1 MYFAFEKRHDAYAA
15 RRDKHLSPT
24 PHLHEHIEIT
34 LTTSGLT
41 IANADAI
48 SEIVEAGDLF
58 IAFPNQ
64 VHYYL
69 DQEPSV
75 ESSVLIV
82 SPDITPEF
90 NRIFKTKVPKSPVLK
105 NATQNPRIV
114 TAIESLVQCSAERGE
129 YSETEAKGCMLILL
143 SELFRNMELVEK
155 GNYDHDLA
163 KDIISY
169 CYENYTADI
178 SLQSIADAL
187 HISRCY
193 ISRIFSKRLHISF
206 NDYINSLRI
215 RRACEMLKA
224 GDLPVTEIAYAVGY
238 NSVRTFDRCFMTVRG
253 MTPKEYRLKAL
264 GKKTKIS

>member
-1 MYFAFEKRHDAYAA
+1 MYFSFEKRRDAYMA

-24 PHLHEHIEIT
+24 PHLHEHIEIV
-34 LTTSGLT
+34 LTTSGTT
-41 IANADAI
+41 IANADDI
-48 SEIVEAGDLF
+48 LETVELGDLF

-69 DQEPSV
+69 DQEPVVNMS
-75 ESSVLIV
+75 IV
-82 SPDITPEF
+82 IASPDITPEF
-90 NRIFKTKVPKSPVLK
+90 NRIFKTMVPKSPVLR
-105 NATQNPRIV
+105 NAIGNPRIV
-114 TAIESLVQCSAERGE
+114 AAVESLVQCSIERGE
-129 YSETEAKGCMLILL
+129 YSETEARGCMLILL
-143 SELFRNMELVEK
+143 SELFKNMELIEK

-169 CYENYTADI
+169 CYENYNTDI

-215 RRACEMLKA
+215 RKACEILKA
-224 GDLPVTEIAYAVGY
+224 GDMSVTEIAYAVGY

-253 MTPKEYRLKAL
+253 MTPKEYRIKAL
-264 GKKTKIS
+264 EKKK

>member
-1 MYFAFEKRHDAYAA
+1 MYFSFEKRRDAYMA

-24 PHLHEHIEIT
+24 PHLHEHIEIV
-34 LTTSGLT
+34 LTTSGTT
-41 IANADAI
+41 IANADDI
-48 SEIVEAGDLF
+48 LETVESGDLF

-69 DQEPSV
+69 DQEPVVNIS
-75 ESSVLIV
+75 IV
-82 SPDITPEF
+82 IASPDITPEF
-90 NRIFKTKVPKSPVLK
+90 NRIFKTMVPKSPVLR
-105 NATQNPRIV
+105 NAIGNPRIV
-114 TAIESLVQCSAERGE
+114 AAVESLVQCSKERGE
-129 YSETEAKGCMLILL
+129 YSETEARGCMLILL
-143 SELFRNMELVEK
+143 SELFKNMELIEK

-215 RRACEMLKA
+215 RKACEILKA
-224 GDLPVTEIAYAVGY
+224 GDMSVTEIAYVVGY

-253 MTPKEYRLKAL
+253 MTPKEYRMKAL
-264 GKKTKIS
+264 EKKK

>member
-1 MYFAFEKRHDAYAA
+1 MYFEFERKKNACDVLKS
-15 RRDKHLSPT
+15 KHLSPL
-24 PHLHEHIEIT
+24 PHLHEHIEIV
-34 LTTSGLT
+34 LMKSGVT
-41 IANADAI
+41 IANADII
-48 SEIVEAGDLF
+48 SGTVKTGDLF

-90 NRIFKTKVPKSPVLK
+90 NRIFKAMIPKNPVLK
-105 NATQNPRIV
+105 NAISNPRIV
-114 TAIESLVQCSAERGE
+114 AAVESLVQCSIERGE
-129 YSETEAKGCMLILL
+129 YSETEARGCMLILL

-215 RRACEMLKA
+215 RKACEMLKA
-224 GDLPVTEIAYAVGY
+224 GDLTVTEIAYAVGY

-264 GKKTKIS
+264 EKRNKN

>member
-1 MYFAFEKRHDAYAA
+1 MYFSFEKRRDAYMA

-24 PHLHEHIEIT
+24 PHLHEHIEIV
-34 LTTSGLT
+34 LTTSGTT
-41 IANADAI
+41 IANADDI
-48 SEIVEAGDLF
+48 LETVESGDLF

-69 DQEPSV
+69 DQEPVVNISIV
-75 ESSVLIV
+75 IV

-90 NRIFKTKVPKSPVLK
+90 NRIFKTMVPKSPVLR
-105 NATQNPRIV
+105 NAIGNPRIV
-114 TAIESLVQCSAERGE
+114 AAVESLVQCSKERGE
-129 YSETEAKGCMLILL
+129 YSETEARGCMLILL
-143 SELFRNMELVEK
+143 SELFKNMELIEK

-169 CYENYTADI
+169 CYENYNTDI

-215 RRACEMLKA
+215 RKACEILKA
-224 GDLPVTEIAYAVGY
+224 GDMSVTEIAYAVGY

-253 MTPKEYRLKAL
+253 MTPKEYRMKAL
-264 GKKTKIS
+264 EKKK